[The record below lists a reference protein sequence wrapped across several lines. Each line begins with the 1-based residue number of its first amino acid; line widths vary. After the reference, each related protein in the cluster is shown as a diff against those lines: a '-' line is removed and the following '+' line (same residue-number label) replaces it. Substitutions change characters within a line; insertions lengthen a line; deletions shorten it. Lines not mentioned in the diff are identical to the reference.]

1 MASFDRSKLGAL
13 NALAGGGSP
22 ALEAYRQSQQAEQA
36 SRTTALQNA
45 LGGQDVAAAAAK
57 AQAQYAPKV
66 DTSGGLQNAS
76 NLLPAADSYLSRES
90 AKLAADSYESQQRLT
105 LQAEALRRKQDEI
118 SERDRLLMLQGAA
131 DIKAE
136 NQKNLLSGTPLAEV
150 LGRKEALRQ
159 QLTAY
164 DAAHGQVVG
173 GDNNTLTPEQI
184 AQRDAE
190 RNAIVQQMA
199 ATDAQYRD
207 VASQFAGSLGLD
219 ANGLNEA
226 YAREDFGGVRGL
238 MDYLR
243 PQTDQETRKVDVSN
257 NARLR
262 ELAPGFGVDPL
273 LAAGMFRDQDEKLT
287 GVSNEQN
294 VSDYVTN
301 GPQDREQEKILNQ
314 FGALQTGLGVNQ
326 YASVKNTTGLNDE
339 EIINAVQ
346 SPDWSAISE
355 IAFDYVGEDRT
366 KTSGVSGFKK
376 DVSER
381 LKNWVREDGTPYS
394 DEEKSRM
401 LNLAVA
407 YYSGQ
412 IAKTKSESAE
422 AE

>member
-66 DTSGGLQNAS
+66 DTSGGFQNAS

-173 GDNNTLTPEQI
+173 GDSNTLTPEQI

-190 RNAIVQQMA
+190 RNAIIQQMA
-199 ATDAQYRD
+199 ATDAEYRD

-243 PQTDQETRKVDVSN
+243 PQADQETRKVDVSN

-287 GVSNEQN
+287 DVSNEQN
-294 VSDYVTN
+294 VNDYVNN
-301 GPQDREQEKILNQ
+301 GPRDREQEKLLNQ
-314 FGALQTGLGVNQ
+314 FGALQTGLSTGQ
-326 YASVKNTTGLNDE
+326 YAGIKNSTGMDDE
-339 EIINAVQ
+339 EIIGAIQ
-346 SPDWSAISE
+346 SPDWGPISE
-355 IAFDYVGEDRT
+355 IAYDYVGEDRT

-376 DVSER
+376 DVAER

-394 DEEKSRM
+394 DADKERM
-401 LNLAVA
+401 LALAVA

-412 IAKTKSESAE
+412 IGKSKSESAE
-422 AE
+422 GE